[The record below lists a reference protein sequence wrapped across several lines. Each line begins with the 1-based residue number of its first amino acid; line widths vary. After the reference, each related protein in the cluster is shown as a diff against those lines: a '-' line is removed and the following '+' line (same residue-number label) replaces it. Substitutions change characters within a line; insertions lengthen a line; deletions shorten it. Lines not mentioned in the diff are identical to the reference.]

1 MFPRHDRLLRFFI
14 FSQYEFILIK
24 IKIFSQSVYADL
36 SNDDPAYSDTD
47 LSNADLSNDDP
58 THSDA
63 DLPNDDP
70 AYSDADLPNDD
81 PAYS

>member
-24 IKIFSQSVYADL
+24 IKIFSQSGY
-36 SNDDPAYSDTD
+36 
-47 LSNADLSNDDP
+47 ADLSNDDP

-63 DLPNDDP
+63 DLSNADP
-70 AYSDADLPNDD
+70 DHSDTDLPNTDPTYSDTDLSNDD
-81 PAYS
+81 QL